1 MLLSLSCHLSLFLC
15 ICTYL
20 FSYGLAFCTL
30 YYYFVLIQYFSETH
44 ISVYNSVLF
53 IYFVLLFIYMLVHT
67 CIIMYIYLKFV
78 VLMLCNI
85 RLLFTLFFV
94 YLHVDLKVT
103 IVSMYNVCLCYIH
116 CFCVMS
122 YLATPEC

>member
-78 VLMLCNI
+78 VLMLSNI

-116 CFCVMS
+116 CLCVMS

>member
-1 MLLSLSCHLSLFLC
+1 
-15 ICTYL
+15 
-20 FSYGLAFCTL
+20 
-30 YYYFVLIQYFSETH
+30 
-44 ISVYNSVLF
+44 
-53 IYFVLLFIYMLVHT
+53 
-67 CIIMYIYLKFV
+67 MYIYLKFV

-103 IVSMYNVCLCYIH
+103 IVSMYNVCLCYIQ
-116 CFCVMS
+116 CLCVMS

>member
-103 IVSMYNVCLCYIH
+103 IVNMYNVCLCYIH
-116 CFCVMS
+116 CLCVMS

>member
-53 IYFVLLFIYMLVHT
+53 IYFVLLFIYMLFHT

-116 CFCVMS
+116 CLCVMS